1 MIWMVALATFLTSAL
16 SSVFGMLGGLL
27 LMAILVEWFS
37 VPQAFVLHGLF
48 QLTANGYRAWL
59 NRADILW
66 RPVRF
71 FLVGVGALLLVLGF
85 LTFSPDRA
93 WVLIALGLVPF
104 AASAIPDGWR
114 LKISTPSHAGLA
126 GVVVGGVNVVAGVAG
141 PLLDVFFQQAELNR
155 KQVVATKA
163 VLQSFGHVAKV
174 GYFLWLAGFVA
185 VAEVPTMG
193 LLVAGMVASVFGTT
207 VGKQVLD
214 RLTDDFFFRWT
225 QRILWGIGAFLL
237 ARGLM
242 TLIGPG
248 A

>member
-1 MIWMVALATFLTSAL
+1 
-16 SSVFGMLGGLL
+16 
-27 LMAILVEWFS
+27 
-37 VPQAFVLHGLF
+37 
-48 QLTANGYRAWL
+48 
-59 NRADILW
+59 
-66 RPVRF
+66 
-71 FLVGVGALLLVLGF
+71 
-85 LTFSPDRA
+85 
-93 WVLIALGLVPF
+93 LVPF
-104 AASAIPDGWR
+104 AASAIPNDWR

-126 GVVVGGVNVVAGVAG
+126 GIVVGGVNVVAGVAG

-163 VLQSFGHVAKV
+163 VLQSLGHVAKV
-174 GYFLWLAGFVA
+174 GYFLWLAGFVV

-242 TLIGPG
+242 TLIGPS

>member
-1 MIWMVALATFLTSAL
+1 MDGCARD
-16 SSVFGMLGGLL
+16 LL
-27 LMAILVEWFS
+27 N
-37 VPQAFVLHGLF
+37 QRAF
-48 QLTANGYRAWL
+48 QC
-59 NRADILW
+59 
-66 RPVRF
+66 
-71 FLVGVGALLLVLGF
+71 LVGVGAILLLLGF

-93 WVLIALGLVPF
+93 WVLIALGFVPF
-104 AASAIPDGWR
+104 AASAIPNDWR

-141 PLLDVFFQQAELNR
+141 PLLDVFFQQSELNR

-163 VLQSFGHVAKV
+163 VLQSLGHVAKV

-242 TLIGPG
+242 TLISPG

>member
-27 LMAILVEWFS
+27 LMAVLIEWFS

-66 RPVRF
+66 LPVRY
-71 FLVGVGALLLVLGF
+71 FLFGVGALLLVLGF

-104 AASAIPDGWR
+104 AASAIPDGWQ
-114 LKISTPSHAGLA
+114 LKISRPSHAGLA

-141 PLLDVFFQQAELNR
+141 PLLDVFFQQSELNR

-185 VAEVPTMG
+185 VDALPSMG
-193 LLVAGMVASVFGTT
+193 LLVAGIAASVLGTAA
-207 VGKQVLD
+207 GKQVLD

-225 QRILWGIGAFLL
+225 QRILWSIGALLL

-242 TLIGPG
+242 TLTGLG
-248 A
+248 L